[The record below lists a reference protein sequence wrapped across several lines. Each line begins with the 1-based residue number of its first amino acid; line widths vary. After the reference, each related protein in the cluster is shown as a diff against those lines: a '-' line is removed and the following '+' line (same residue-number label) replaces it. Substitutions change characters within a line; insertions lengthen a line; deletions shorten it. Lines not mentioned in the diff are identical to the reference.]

1 MEELVKHIGSTN
13 LPSWMVFVAII
24 ILGTIYLLKDTI
36 STAIKKLLN
45 RQDKSVRKLSDL
57 KSHDIFNTCERIKH
71 EIRFMK
77 FYTHGKFDAVKTKMC
92 VDFTT
97 FKADICSKHFKE
109 FLDRDLE
116 SLSYDELKSEILKAM
131 GDMHTEYINATTA
144 YWRSKDISK
153 DDVDYVIQIFEKFRY
168 DVVVSFQHR
177 IEATFATTLH
187 KTKFE
192 KILACYD
199 MFAMGID
206 LLPKDMQT
214 TFESLN
220 GRFTNIVYK

>member
-36 STAIKKLLN
+36 SAAIKKLLN
-45 RQDKSVRKLSDL
+45 KQDKTERKFSDL

-97 FKADICSKHFKE
+97 FKADVCSKRFKE
-109 FLDRDLE
+109 FLDRDLQ
-116 SLSYDELKSEILKAM
+116 SLSYDELKAELLKEM
-131 GDMHTEYINATTA
+131 GEMHKEYIDATTA
-144 YWRSKDISK
+144 HWRSKDISN
-153 DDVDYVIQIFEKFRY
+153 DDVEYIIQIFEKFRY

-220 GRFTNIVYK
+220 GRFTNIGYK